1 MTRARLFGGL
11 ALVAALLLAG
21 IAQANEEGKSF
32 FDSDYFGSLKDEAAA
47 ARKAGQRGV
56 LIMFEQ
62 EDCPWCAK
70 MMATVLSQPNV
81 QQYYGKYFRAV
92 QVDIKGDAPV
102 TDFAGKELAQ
112 REFAF
117 QHRVRATP
125 VFMFFDT
132 DGKLLTRFTG
142 ATRDANEFLWL
153 GEFVVNGNYKTQNF
167 TAYKRERD
175 AQKR

>member
-1 MTRARLFGGL
+1 MTRAILSVSLILML
-11 ALVAALLLAG
+11 ALVAAPSVR
-21 IAQANEEGKSF
+21 ANEPGSAF
-32 FDSDYFGSLKDEAAA
+32 FDPDYFGSLRDEAAA
-47 ARKAGQRGV
+47 ASKAGQRGV

-62 EDCPWCAK
+62 DECPWCAK
-70 MMATVLSQPNV
+70 MMATVLSQPSV
-81 QQYYGKYFRAV
+81 QQYYQKYFRAV
-92 QVDIKGDAPV
+92 HVDIKGDAPL
-102 TDFAGKELAQ
+102 TDFAGRELPQ

-142 ATRDANEFLWL
+142 ATRDVNEFLWL

-175 AQKR
+175 AQKP